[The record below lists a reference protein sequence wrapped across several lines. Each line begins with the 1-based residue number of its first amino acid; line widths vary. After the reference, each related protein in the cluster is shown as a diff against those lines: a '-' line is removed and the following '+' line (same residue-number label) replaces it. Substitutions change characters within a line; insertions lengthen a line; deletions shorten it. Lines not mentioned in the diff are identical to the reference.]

1 MNWGKATVAILV
13 AFVLFIGGLSYF
25 MASAPND
32 EYDHQYYED
41 GLNFDHDYN
50 REKQVVKDNAQ
61 PVIVVDTCCIKLTF
75 PQQIMGEVKMSRPS
89 SDASDTSF
97 TLDNKNGL
105 PIQILTKHLVKGKW
119 QLVIDW
125 KSNNKAYLYQQE
137 VEVK

>member
-13 AFVLFIGGLSYF
+13 VFVLFISGLSYF
-25 MASAPND
+25 MFSAPSD

-50 REKQVVKDNAQ
+50 REKHVVSDHAQ
-61 PVIVVDTCCIKLTF
+61 PTIVVDTCCIKCTF
-75 PQQIMGEVKMSRPS
+75 PQQIVGEVKMSRPS

-105 PIQILTKHLVKGKW
+105 PIEILTKH
-119 QLVIDW
+119 
-125 KSNNKAYLYQQE
+125 
-137 VEVK
+137 